1 MRSIAKIICFSCIGG
16 LTACSG
22 YVEDKASAEFAPV
35 YPEATA
41 TRSGPPTGSIYHSGA
56 SGIFAVD
63 RRASQVGDILTI
75 NLNESFA
82 AEKEQTSTADR
93 SDSLTLTLPNTIGDV
108 ADKANMSATSAQ
120 KFAGKGD
127 AKQSNK
133 ITGFVTVSVV
143 RVFSNGH
150 LEVLG
155 QKVFNWSER
164 KVFYFKAL
172 FNQILFYNFLTIAV
186 VWRNRSLFDKYFS
199 KIKCVHIRNSN
210 YFRATA
216 GSKKWHSC

>member
-155 QKVFNWSER
+155 QKKLTLSQGDEYIRIKGMVRPSDISHSNVVNSDRLANAEITYIGTGQVSEANKR
-164 KVFYFKAL
+164 GWFARLLTVAL
-172 FNQILFYNFLTIAV
+172 PL
-186 VWRNRSLFDKYFS
+186 
-199 KIKCVHIRNSN
+199 
-210 YFRATA
+210 
-216 GSKKWHSC
+216 